1 MKKGVTFYFMRHGET
16 YLNKY
21 NRMQGWS
28 DTPLTPRGRRDVMR
42 SGAGLGD
49 VKFDAVYCSDLRR
62 TFETAQII
70 LKENQHAD
78 YLKVVAMPE
87 FREIFFGSFEGLDAS
102 ETWGNLNKFLGSADG
117 EPNYEAHRSVIEEL
131 NGLKEMDPYHEA
143 EDYMAFWLRVER
155 GLIKLIGEHRDS
167 ERNILIVSHGMTIR
181 NMIHAVIPDFSIEHH
196 LDNASISVVRYED
209 GFYHLDLYNGTDHF
223 VDDFTPGDEQE
234 PEVHKVTPA
243 DKVEED
249 VK

>member
-1 MKKGVTFYFMRHGET
+1 MRHGET

-87 FREIFFGSFEGLDAS
+87 FREIFFGSFEGRNFALS
-102 ETWGNLNKFLGSADG
+102 SCYGRSI
-117 EPNYEAHRSVIEEL
+117 PNAGGAYKSGKSVI
-131 NGLKEMDPYHEA
+131 PV
-143 EDYMAFWLRVER
+143 WLR
-155 GLIKLIGEHRDS
+155 
-167 ERNILIVSHGMTIR
+167 
-181 NMIHAVIPDFSIEHH
+181 F
-196 LDNASISVVRYED
+196 
-209 GFYHLDLYNGTDHF
+209 
-223 VDDFTPGDEQE
+223 
-234 PEVHKVTPA
+234 
-243 DKVEED
+243 
-249 VK
+249 